1 MSIKKDNEMMARLY
15 TEARVDFDP
24 DKMKFPD
31 PIPEEGDMS
40 NVSVRKKEYS
50 WGALVVIEKG
60 HDFSIVLHPEQ
71 QKQVRELKAGDKA
84 VFKDETGTQYT
95 VSRGDG
101 LYNFV
106 GDNGTKLS
114 VDDRDLTRKLWSDIG
129 FGEGGVEDA
138 ETPAQLERVEKGTI
152 FFDDSLE
159 IYKATMKGEHPE
171 YTFMGNVNPHAEM
184 VTSPFH
190 KLQHKFR
197 GWRDAHI
204 ATGEVIAEVGYSDA
218 VDHSAW
224 YIVGND
230 FPQDNSFKVKI
241 K

>member
-1 MSIKKDNEMMARLY
+1 MSIKRDNTAIANLY
-15 TEARVDFDP
+15 MESTAP
-24 DKMKFPD
+24 GQD
-31 PIPEEGDMS
+31 PIDSE
-40 NVSVRKKEYS
+40 
-50 WGALVVIEKG
+50 
-60 HDFSIVLHPEQ
+60 
-71 QKQVRELKAGDKA
+71 
-84 VFKDETGTQYT
+84 
-95 VSRGDG
+95 
-101 LYNFV
+101 V
-106 GDNGTKLS
+106 GDYETHGRPAA
-114 VDDRDLTRKLWSDIG
+114 VP
-129 FGEGGVEDA
+129 EDA

-171 YTFMGNVNPHAEM
+171 YTFMGNVNP
-184 VTSPFH
+184 

-204 ATGEVIAEVGYSDA
+204 ATGEDIAEVGYSDA

-230 FPQDNSFKVKI
+230 FPQDNSFKVRI